1 MGAAPPLWGATEA
14 SYNRL
19 IIHQIPHLTPSRG
32 RSSPLEGELE
42 GGFILQHMKSVFI
55 AYDQAYQ
62 EKILFTLDHFNCR
75 GFSMFPQIQGRG
87 SKTGEPHYGSHAW
100 PSMCSA
106 ILTVVR
112 DEQVDPLLE
121 ELHRIDKQTE
131 RLGLRAFVW
140 DVEKSI

>member
-1 MGAAPPLWGATEA
+1 
-14 SYNRL
+14 
-19 IIHQIPHLTPSRG
+19 
-32 RSSPLEGELE
+32 
-42 GGFILQHMKSVFI
+42 MKSIFI

-106 ILTVVR
+106 IITMVDDHR
-112 DEQVDPLLE
+112 VDPLLE
-121 ELHRIDKQTE
+121 ALHAMDKETE
-131 RLGLRAFVW
+131 MLGLRAFVW
-140 DVEKSI
+140 NVEKTI